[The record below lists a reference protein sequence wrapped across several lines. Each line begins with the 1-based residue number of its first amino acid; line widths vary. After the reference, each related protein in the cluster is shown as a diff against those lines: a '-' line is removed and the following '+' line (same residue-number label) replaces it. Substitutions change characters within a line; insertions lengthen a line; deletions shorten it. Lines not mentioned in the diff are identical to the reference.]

1 MGRLLG
7 LGREPGP
14 DSAFVLLSPGEFAF
28 QLIAYD
34 LDGDPIT
41 YKISGTDSFY
51 FNADEQTGVVTLKNL
66 LDREVR
72 AGTD

>member
-7 LGREPGP
+7 LGREPGA
-14 DSAFVLLSPGEFAF
+14 DSALVPLSPGETAF
-28 QLIAYD
+28 TLIAYD

-41 YKISGTDSFY
+41 YSISGTDSFY
-51 FNADEQTGVVTLKNL
+51 FSVDSQTGVVTLKNL